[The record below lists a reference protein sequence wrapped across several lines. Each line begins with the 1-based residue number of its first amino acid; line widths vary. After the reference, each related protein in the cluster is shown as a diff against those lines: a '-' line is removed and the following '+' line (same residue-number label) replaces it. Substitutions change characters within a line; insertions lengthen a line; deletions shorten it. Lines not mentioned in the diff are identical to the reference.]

1 MKINLAFPVHTTTK
15 LSFHHVYHVRC
26 RLLLRAGSSSKYVH
40 HVFATSS
47 IRPYNSHYN
56 LSTFPQTSRNL
67 LRSCQSFG
75 QTDVK
80 ILSDRKIFCRSE
92 KKSPP
97 VMCIMFSLA
106 FLECFTI
113 VLAIGH
119 LISPL
124 VFIEVKVIQFLVFSV
139 VQNCICYVFYSVC
152 LVFGLSSFLALSHQ
166 SNASFL
172 PSDSIF
178 DDILIV

>member
-1 MKINLAFPVHTTTK
+1 MNLCPRHTQRPRRVQYVLEVLINVAETFLNLKINLAFPVHTTTK

-56 LSTFPQTSRNL
+56 ISTFPQTSRNL

-75 QTDVK
+75 QTDMK

-92 KKSPP
+92 KKAP
-97 VMCIMFSLA
+97 
-106 FLECFTI
+106 
-113 VLAIGH
+113 
-119 LISPL
+119 
-124 VFIEVKVIQFLVFSV
+124 
-139 VQNCICYVFYSVC
+139 
-152 LVFGLSSFLALSHQ
+152 Q
-166 SNASFL
+166 SCA
-172 PSDSIF
+172 
-178 DDILIV
+178 